1 MLQKIAPKPKTT
13 FARRLRQN
21 QTSGEKSLWYKLRDR
36 RFHGLKFRRQ
46 VPIGP
51 YIVDFFCLEKHLV
64 IEIDGDTHFVPG
76 AKERDDVREK
86 FLIEKG
92 LRVLRFTNAQSV
104 EALDWVLDELK
115 RELKIKEEQQP
126 LT

>member
-1 MLQKIAPKPKTT
+1 
-13 FARRLRQN
+13 
-21 QTSGEKSLWYKLRDR
+21 
-36 RFHGLKFRRQ
+36 
-46 VPIGP
+46 
-51 YIVDFFCLEKHLV
+51 V